1 VNPAPFKSGD
11 AGDNPDRILNSAYR
25 RLLAIALALFALM
38 LIASGGVY
46 WLAASELPVKNLAAF
61 ALVGVALPALGLGLL
76 GYFLHRQFIAPAL
89 RLADYLQQTCRDR
102 NPAEPSLP
110 KPWQPF
116 TAMISR
122 CVCAHRE
129 ALQQLSD
136 GEAFKSAIV
145 DSSMLAVISMDRN
158 GHIREFNR
166 AAEQVFG
173 LSGAAALGQDLAELI
188 IPERYRAAHRT
199 GLLRHL
205 QTGQSAI
212 IGSHLALSALHGDGH
227 EFPIELTIFVA
238 PNGGYNYY
246 TAFVIDH
253 TQRKQAEEE
262 LARQREALRQ
272 SEKLSALGALL
283 AGVAHELNNPL
294 AILMGRAAL
303 LEDKATDPG
312 VKEDAAR
319 IRNAADR
326 CGRIVK
332 TFLAMARQKPAE
344 RKWGYLN
351 EVASGAVELLGY
363 GLRSAGIELSLAL
376 DSELEAVEMDAD
388 QIGQVL
394 VNLIVN
400 AQQAMSAA
408 PAPRRL
414 RLETGEKAGKQ
425 FLRVADNGPG
435 VPDTLR
441 ERIFDPFFTT
451 KAEGI
456 GTGIGLSVSRAIL
469 REHGG
474 ELRLE
479 STETGAAFVMTL
491 PVTER
496 RGRVGRLTPGNLQRE
511 HEGWVLI
518 VDDESEV
525 AEVLADI
532 LRSAGYEVHVA
543 GGGNEAL
550 RWLENNPCDLL
561 FSDVRMPDMDGISL
575 WRTLKAR
582 HPELAGHMA
591 LVTGDTLSANI
602 APLIAET
609 GLPCLEKPFLPEEV
623 LLLAARIE

>member
-1 VNPAPFKSGD
+1 MSQAPFSSD
-11 AGDNPDRILNSAYR
+11 SLADNPGRILNKRYR
-25 RLLAIALALFALM
+25 RLLYAGLALFAL
-38 LIASGGVY
+38 LSAT
-46 WLAASELPVKNLAAF
+46 LAGAYFFAFEALDKSHAAVALGIGTLPV
-61 ALVGVALPALGLGLL
+61 LGLGLL
-76 GYFLHRQFIAPAL
+76 GCFLHRQFVVPAL
-89 RLADYLQQTCRDR
+89 RLADYLRQVCHDL
-102 NPAEPSLP
+102 NPVEPSLP

-116 TAMISR
+116 ATMVSG
-122 CVCAHRE
+122 CFCAHRE
-129 ALQQLSD
+129 ALRQLTE

-145 DSSMLAVISMDRN
+145 ENSMLAVISMDRD
-158 GHIREFNR
+158 GCVKAFNR

-173 LSGAAALGQDLAELI
+173 LNADDVLGRDLAGLI
-188 IPERYRAAHRT
+188 IPERYRAAHRS

-205 QTGQSAI
+205 QTGQSDI
-212 IGSHLALSALHGDGH
+212 IGLHLALNALHADGH
-227 EFPIELTIFVA
+227 EFPIELTIFVT
-238 PNGGYNYY
+238 PVSGYNYY

-253 TQRKQAEEE
+253 TRRKQAEEE

-272 SEKLSALGALL
+272 SEKLSAMGALL

-303 LEDKATDPG
+303 LEDKAKDAD
-312 VKEDAAR
+312 VREDAGR

-332 TFLAMARQKPAE
+332 TFLAMARQKPAA
-344 RKWGYLN
+344 RKWAPLN
-351 EVASGAVELLGY
+351 EVATGAIELLGY
-363 GLRSAGIELSLAL
+363 GLRSTGIDLTLTL
-376 DSELEAVEMDAD
+376 DPELESVEMDAD

-400 AQQAMSAA
+400 AQQALASA
-408 PAPRRL
+408 PSPRRL
-414 RLETGEKAGKQ
+414 SLVTGREDGMQ
-425 FLRVADNGPG
+425 FVRVADNGPG
-435 VPDTLR
+435 IPDELR

-479 STETGAAFVMTL
+479 NPGVGASFVITL
-491 PVTER
+491 PIAER
-496 RGRVGRLTPGNLQRE
+496 RSRTGGLTPGNHPRE
-511 HEGWVLI
+511 HEGWVLV
-518 VDDESEV
+518 VDDEPDV
-525 AEVLADI
+525 ASVLADI

-543 GGGNEAL
+543 GSGNEAL
-550 RWLENNPCDLL
+550 RWLEDHPCDLL
-561 FSDVRMPDMDGISL
+561 FSDVRMPDMDGITL
-575 WRTLKAR
+575 WRTLKTR
-582 HPELAGHMA
+582 YPKLAGHMA

-602 APLIAET
+602 APLLAET